1 MGEETLGSVG
11 TCVVFVSSLSPGA
24 HEKLVL
30 FGSRPLL
37 LLQSLSTESHKHL
50 LHSCA
55 PQKPL
60 CISLIHKFSDQV
72 LIYRSMSV
80 ILYAFSSLLFT
91 L

>member
-1 MGEETLGSVG
+1 MGVGEETFGSVG

-30 FGSRPLL
+30 SGSRPLL

-55 PQKPL
+55 LQKP
-60 CISLIHKFSDQV
+60 
-72 LIYRSMSV
+72 
-80 ILYAFSSLLFT
+80 
-91 L
+91 